1 MNNTNYTVAKA
12 RGKVWILRRL
22 APLRLTFKELF
33 DVYVKEVR
41 SVLEYAVPVWHSGL
55 TQKQSSEIE
64 AVQKLAFKLILK
76 QRYTD
81 YAAACKFFNTDT
93 LEQRRRQL
101 CLKFA
106 KKNLNSDK
114 SFFSLV
120 NQNLNLRQRNQ
131 KVTEFRCNTARF
143 ERSSLPF
150 LASLINSEL

>member
-120 NQNLNLRQRNQ
+120 NQNLNLRQRNL